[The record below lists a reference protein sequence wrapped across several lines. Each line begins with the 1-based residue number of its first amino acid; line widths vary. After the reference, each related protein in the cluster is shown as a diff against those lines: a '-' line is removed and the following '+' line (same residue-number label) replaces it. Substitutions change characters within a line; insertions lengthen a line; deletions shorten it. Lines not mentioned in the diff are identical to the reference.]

1 MVSISFSLTT
11 INFATMANSDNKDGN
26 DLIPNRTDNP
36 VVPHPILPELPKFF
50 AGQRLPKGARI
61 IKGGDPILQYLNDS
75 TLHNT
80 IKHANNRVECD
91 DGRLKARLRPMRGL
105 KTDRT
110 ARVVIAGHAFIQ
122 NLRRGH
128 YEVGMDT
135 RHPLLRLP
143 AAIDE
148 LAPAI

>member
-1 MVSISFSLTT
+1 
-11 INFATMANSDNKDGN
+11 MANSDNKDGN

-80 IKHANNRVECD
+80 IKLTQIV
-91 DGRLKARLRPMRGL
+91 
-105 KTDRT
+105 
-110 ARVVIAGHAFIQ
+110 Q
-122 NLRRGH
+122 S
-128 YEVGMDT
+128 
-135 RHPLLRLP
+135 LRL
-143 AAIDE
+143 E
-148 LAPAI
+148 LNLPGQDAPPLHSAGYYGYLL